1 MTQLLA
7 ITPTEL
13 RRRAEDRL
21 GAIPGGKPAT
31 MPHGDQMKLVQ
42 ELQIHEIELEMQNQV
57 LREAQSEIS
66 RNLAQLTDLYDL
78 APIAYFTLDRT
89 GCITKSNAMARKLL
103 GSPVLPLDRC
113 HLSRFVAQEALHRY
127 KEFFERVFSQ
137 GQLESCNLKLA
148 GPAEYPPVHVFM
160 EGIADES
167 RLECR
172 LVVTDLSRQHASD
185 EALAA
190 LAIRT
195 EELAA
200 AKTAAE
206 TANRAKATFLANMSH
221 EIRTPLSAIL
231 GMAHLMRRS
240 GLKSDQEAQLGK
252 INIAA
257 RHLLGI
263 INDILDLSKIDAE
276 QLTLEQTPFM
286 LDTLLAEVSSLV
298 IDKMKDK
305 NLDFRLDMAPAL
317 RESQLIG
324 DPLHLKQILL
334 NLLSN
339 AVKFT
344 EHGQIELRANVD
356 AVNDQ
361 EMQVS
366 FAVQDTGC
374 GIPAD
379 ALTRVFTPFEQVDA
393 STTRQYGGT
402 GLGLSI
408 SRRLVQLMNGELGV
422 SSTLGSGSTF
432 SFAIRLPRH
441 IDSSVTAHAETN
453 PSHPDAG
460 NLLRSKYRDKRIL
473 LVEDD
478 IIIQEVA
485 LALLQEE
492 IGLHV
497 DVADNGAQA
506 VDIAATNDYDL
517 ILMDIQMPVMD
528 GLAATRAIRQ
538 QTKHLT
544 TPILAM
550 TANAFDDDNQRCR
563 EAGMDD
569 FIAKPVEPEKLYAML
584 AKWLATTPPI
594 N

>member
-1 MTQLLA
+1 MTPPPSM
-7 ITPTEL
+7 TPTEL
-13 RRRAEDRL
+13 RRRAEDQL
-21 GAIPGGKPAT
+21 NTTPGGKPAAIL
-31 MPHGDQMKLVQ
+31 HGDQMRLVH
-42 ELQIHEIELEMQNQV
+42 ELQVHQIELEMQNQL

-103 GSPVLPLDRC
+103 GSPMLPLDRC
-113 HLSRFVAQEALHRY
+113 HLSRFVAQEGLHVF

-148 GPAEYPPVHVFM
+148 GPAESPPVHVFM
-160 EGIADES
+160 EGIADEN
-167 RLECR
+167 RRECR

-190 LAIRT
+190 LARQT

-206 TANRAKATFLANMSH
+206 AANRAKATFLANMSH

-240 GLKSDQEAQLGK
+240 GLKSDQEAQLDK

-298 IDKMKDK
+298 VDKMKDK
-305 NLDFRLDMAPAL
+305 NLEFRLDMAPAL
-317 RESQLIG
+317 RENELIG

-344 EHGQIELRANVD
+344 EHGQIELRANVN
-356 AVNDQ
+356 AVNDH

-408 SRRLVQLMNGELGV
+408 SRRLVRLMNGELGI

-441 IDSSVTAHAETN
+441 IESSVTAHAETT
-453 PSHPDAG
+453 PSLPNAE
-460 NLLRSKYRDKRIL
+460 NVLRSKHRDKRIL

-506 VDIAATNDYDL
+506 VDIAATNDYHV
-517 ILMDIQMPVMD
+517 ILMDMQMPVMD
-528 GLAATRAIRQ
+528 GLTATRAIRQ
-538 QTKHLT
+538 QTKHRT

-550 TANAFDDDNQRCR
+550 TANAFGDDNQRCR